1 MAIAISFCARDFKID
16 STTSC
21 SYRERGGQEGGYVG
35 GGGLCGGGRM
45 SLEEIEDNRVAGG
58 MKGMREREGEKR
70 MDSRC

>member
-21 SYRERGGQEGGYVG
+21 SYRERGGREGGYVG
-35 GGGLCGGGRM
+35 GGRM
-45 SLEEIEDNRVAGG
+45 SSEEIEDNRVAGG
-58 MKGMREREGEKR
+58 GGEGNERGEMR